1 MPPVFGPASVS
12 DGGTAAREIIART
25 LRGLAARDRPFTGL
39 LYAGLMM
46 TRDGPKVVEFNCRF
60 GDPETQA
67 LLPVLV
73 GEHRLIDLMR
83 TVAVG
88 DSVPHGIA
96 ETRGACVATVLAA
109 GNYPDAPR
117 TGDPIT
123 LPAAADGI
131 FVFHAG
137 TARHADG
144 RLVTSGG
151 RVIAVSATGE
161 TVAIAQQRSLEY
173 ARRVE
178 FRGKQLRT
186 DIGWR
191 EIAREQER
199 AHAGTARN

>member
-1 MPPVFGPASVS
+1 MVRFHDGTVICASLP
-12 DGGTAAREIIART
+12 DGDD
-25 LRGLAARDRPFTGL
+25 LD
-39 LYAGLMM
+39 
-46 TRDGPKVVEFNCRF
+46 DDNCE
-60 GDPETQA
+60 PQSE
-67 LLPVLV
+67 
-73 GEHRLIDLMR
+73 
-83 TVAVG
+83 
-88 DSVPHGIA
+88 
-96 ETRGACVATVLAA
+96 ETRGACVTTVLAA